1 MATAVDR
8 VRDDPVDGRI
18 VRPAPNRVAIAL
30 LHGQVETMFVQPAQ
44 RLARATE
51 FLDLVEDERDRL
63 LNAPVRVLLISVIR
77 LHEADR
83 RGDDQFARRA
93 LA

>member
-1 MATAVDR
+1 
-8 VRDDPVDGRI
+8 
-18 VRPAPNRVAIAL
+18 
-30 LHGQVETMFVQPAQ
+30 MFVQPAQ

-77 LHEADR
+77 LHKPIGAETISSL
-83 RGDDQFARRA
+83 RRA